1 MNRSYVG
8 PTAAMVD
15 KSLAALGYKPLP
27 GLKNGPYLSGQSA
40 TKTNIMAALSQMATV
55 TKGQDYGVIYYVGH
69 GSITPSNR
77 DLALSVWD
85 RPVQPDEG
93 VRVSDILGTLELHDW
108 HSDVSNIPHYMLLL
122 DACFSGNAALGE
134 QTSIVTTN
142 NVQRVVS
149 IENQIVPKQIAIL
162 AATSDG
168 DAAQAFDLHGTNL
181 SAFGYYFSRAI
192 TEDWACADAITPD
205 GILTL
210 KELTGYLK
218 SRLKLAWAQKATDA
232 QMVPT
237 ILNKDEDA
245 FIAYDPQKHAL
256 NGLRD
261 EIVEIV
267 AQTDSFSRLWI
278 KLPNGNTKY
287 CGVSEECRIPVSKA
301 LATGTLSVQRLI
313 LPSHGSLAAVEP
325 WNELLNTPEHGTV
338 DLKEL
343 VRIKD
348 ATVAG
353 AKLSIK

>member
-1 MNRSYVG
+1 
-8 PTAAMVD
+8 
-15 KSLAALGYKPLP
+15 
-27 GLKNGPYLSGQSA
+27 
-40 TKTNIMAALSQMATV
+40 MATL

-69 GSITPSNR
+69 GSITLSNR

-168 DAAQAFDLHGTNL
+168 DSAQAFNLHGTNL

-210 KELTGYLK
+210 KELTAYLK
-218 SRLKLAWAQKATDA
+218 SRLKLAWTQKATDA
-232 QMVPT
+232 QMIPT

-245 FIAYDPQKHAL
+245 FLAYDPQKHAL
-256 NGLRD
+256 DGLRG

-267 AQTDSFSRLWI
+267 AQTDSYSRI
-278 KLPNGNTKY
+278 SITLPNGNTKY
-287 CGVSEECRIPVSKA
+287 CGASGECRIPVSKA
-301 LATGTLSVQRLI
+301 LAQGTLSVQRLI
-313 LPSHGSLAAVEP
+313 LPSHGSLAAVDP
-325 WNELLNTPEHGTV
+325 LDDLLNIPEKGSI

-343 VRIKD
+343 VRIKN

-353 AKLSIK
+353 AELSIK